1 MNHMM
6 PKHTALGDALTCIR
20 PRCSAGNPVTPH
32 EHNWVI
38 QLIASKKG
46 RSYLCGASL
55 IDAEWVMT
63 AAHCTD
69 GIKASNMKAHVHR
82 HRINGGDGHECAETL
97 NVDEKFEYDE
107 YDAETFANDIALLR
121 LSQVHQPLC
130 HALRSSLFDTR
141 PPLRRRPTADLVS
154 PTLFTRPTPIACTG
168 T

>member
-1 MNHMM
+1 M
-6 PKHTALGDALTCIR
+6 
-20 PRCSAGNPVTPH
+20 
-32 EHNWVI
+32 
-38 QLIASKKG
+38 
-46 RSYLCGASL
+46 CGASL

-107 YDAETFANDIALLR
+107 YDAETFANDISLLR

-130 HALRSSLFDTR
+130 HALRSSRTQS
-141 PPLRRRPTADLVS
+141 PL
-154 PTLFTRPTPIACTG
+154 
-168 T
+168 

>member
-1 MNHMM
+1 MVRDE
-6 PKHTALGDALTCIR
+6 T
-20 PRCSAGNPVTPH
+20 RCRSGNPNALDDTCYV
-32 EHNWVI
+32 
-38 QLIASKKG
+38 
-46 RSYLCGASL
+46 CGASL

-107 YDAETFANDIALLR
+107 YDAETFANDISLLR

-130 HALRSSLFDTR
+130 HALRSSRTQS
-141 PPLRRRPTADLVS
+141 PL
-154 PTLFTRPTPIACTG
+154 
-168 T
+168 